1 MPVKIKFKLL
11 EGAELPQFATAG
23 SSGFDLVAHNFKKS
37 THHFDNQM
45 IDLKE
50 DIREGIFK
58 IKPHGR
64 LLVGTGLFTS
74 MEPGF
79 EIQIRSR
86 SGLALKK
93 GLIVLNEPGTIDS
106 DYRDEIGVILYNS
119 SPFEVEV
126 KLGERIAQGVI
137 CSVVDKWNA
146 TFITVDELNETDRA
160 GGFGS
165 TGL

>member
-1 MPVKIKFKLL
+1 MKVKFKLL
-11 EGAELPQFATAG
+11 EGAILPTFATKG
-23 SSGFDLVAHNFKKS
+23 SSGFDLVAHNFKKT
-37 THHFDNQM
+37 THILDNSMVDAEPSKIEQS
-45 IDLKE
+45 
-50 DIREGIFK
+50 IR

-86 SGLALKK
+86 SGLALNK

-106 DYRDEIGVILYNS
+106 DYRHEIGVILYNS
-119 SPFEVEV
+119 SLFEVEV
-126 KLGERIAQGVI
+126 KLGDRIAQGVV
-137 CSVVDKWNA
+137 CSVVNKWNA
-146 TFITVDELNETDRA
+146 TFQVVENLDEDTDRK

-165 TGL
+165 TGT